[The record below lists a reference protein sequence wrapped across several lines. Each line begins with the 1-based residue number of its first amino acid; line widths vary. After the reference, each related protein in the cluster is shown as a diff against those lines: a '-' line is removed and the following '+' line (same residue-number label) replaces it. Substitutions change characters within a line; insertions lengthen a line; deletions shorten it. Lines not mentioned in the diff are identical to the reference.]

1 MPLKNLHVP
10 LPDKLHDG
18 LRAESK
24 RTRRPATALARQAIE
39 AWLKEQ
45 QKRVRHEKIAAFASA
60 TAGTRLDLD
69 PDLEQASLDHLAEL
83 ESKH

>member
-10 LPDKLHDG
+10 LPDELHDG

-24 RTRRPATALARQAIE
+24 RTRRPATVLARQAIE
-39 AWLKEQ
+39 AWLREQ
-45 QKRVRHEKIAAFASA
+45 RKRARHEQIAAFASA
-60 TAGTRLDLD
+60 SAGTRLDLD

-83 ESKH
+83 ESKY